1 MQPKSEG
8 RCLGLV
14 AVAFIAIALL
24 VPCQTEGAAPAYYMD
39 SGGANLG
46 GRAKLLSRTVSGM
59 LQAYD
64 IFHQAM
70 GDSGAK
76 NDAAINLCY
85 AAARIAN
92 ILLRDDGSSNSL
104 VSLAKEY
111 GVTYTGDSFDPDAVN
126 FVQAKL
132 PLDYQGNFVLPS
144 DAPYTDNVRSFLA
157 TTLLQEVDGALAN
170 LAKITNTGF
179 KTIIPAAE
187 VGSDLNLEVDY
198 GDVLLF
204 RAGLKALKAAVLI
217 ATAYDLNVDPRWL
230 VAGYNS
236 KAGTATALLGHLPDL
251 LKRLPTTTT
260 PTGNGLTQL
269 NQAKSSLI
277 EAINDYSAASAAI
290 RGDTSHTSGAEE
302 LIEVDECQLRT
313 EQAFRD
319 QITELKRSLQA
330 TQPASPVANLLM
342 NQQESWDIT
351 DASDSTKIMRIKFG
365 YDRDEMLFETK
376 GSNRFIAWWGDV
388 DCVGGT
394 GNSFILYLRFGEWIY
409 DGVYGWSYCD
419 GEAELRTTTVTS
431 SQVSGTYSVTYYGST
446 PSCSGTVNGS
456 FSGTRQVSERRAKVN
471 LNPLLAGS
479 FSLRDLLPEFDSY
492 GMPVPGTVGH
502 GLGNDATLGGSYI
515 SYTKDNLEQPI
526 TQNYWTDLFAYQ
538 PPTNVA
544 TIRGTLTCSS
554 FDHTGILNV
563 GVYDATKPVGPD
575 SFIVGTT
582 YIGTEVVNGLAYEIK
597 GVPKNQPLLIVAK
610 WDRDMDGIASAGDL
624 GGGYTT
630 SPTSTPTT
638 PVTITSDLTTGLNIT
653 LGQAAFVQVRG
664 TITYSHSESGD
675 RNLVIWGSTTPAF
688 TQHYLLSSQAVGPGT
703 NLEVDYS
710 LSGLPLT
717 RNYLYFFIDVN
728 GNGEP
733 DLGEPFAFQGYY
745 PPVDTMPYDVV
756 LLNLQEQPYFEGVN
770 VTLAPA
776 TLTPLWLNVHHE
788 RRPEGSFLVACY
800 IPYAPFTAISSV
812 IVTGDGL
819 LAPVNITSAIDEW
832 FEYWY
837 MISSSAFTG
846 GVIPTGQHTYTV
858 SVQPVVG
865 SLAQFTDTPN
875 INPLSMPTVTGPA
888 DWALVTGT
896 PTFAWNSVAGAM
908 RYRLEIY
915 DLQGHSVYQEVTTS
929 LSLTL
934 PAGVLSPGQTY
945 RWRVRAFR
953 PDNPADP
960 LGSYSNRSGTAW
972 RNLTVGVSTVTG
984 DLDGD
989 GDAGLADSIIA
1000 LQVLAGLFPDALRED
1015 YVTSGVDVDGDNR
1028 VGLAEALY
1036 ALQRAAGV
1044 RSNYHFTNRYVQFRK
1059 YPGST
1064 QYRVWLEVVDADQ
1077 KPAGDVLNSVQ
1088 LLDPSASAL
1097 PFSSFSYSPEVDYS
1111 AQYNPNTQTWLEDL
1125 NGVPVA
1131 GYSGRIN
1138 ATSLQAGTYTFT
1150 AVDNEGTAIPNGTF
1164 AFTGD
1169 DPNVF
1174 VVDSSTI
1181 SQSWGGDGSLTLSWT
1196 LPSNSLDPSQW
1207 HVDVLIE
1214 VMQRGQ
1220 YANYNYYGR
1229 VPLDLVPQHVDIS
1242 AAMMNKLK
1250 SFGDELRCIIRVKKN
1265 DSTNRGYSSEI
1276 VLWTHGAYPSPYRI
1290 DYTYVQYRLYEDGSA
1305 RRQIW
1310 MELKD
1315 GSGNYPS
1322 NVLKSLELRDSAGQL
1337 LTLSPSPPG
1346 FYPETDY
1353 IAQDKGAGWQE
1364 DLVGV
1369 SYTGYAA
1376 SIATSSLNPDV
1387 YLFTAVDTSDRLLGP
1402 WSFTFSG
1409 EQLNVPVVK
1418 SSTVNW
1424 TWQADGGLSITWT
1437 LPEEAQLLNSNAW
1450 RTDVY
1455 IAVFQTGLETGHY
1468 YFGRVPL
1475 NGSQQVTLSAAMVNK
1490 LKSLGDELRCRVWF
1504 RKNDN
1509 AIRSYSNTITLWR
1522 ATP

>member
-1 MQPKSEG
+1 MKSTAM
-8 RCLGLV
+8 RTVTATICL
-14 AVAFIAIALL
+14 ALML
-24 VPCQTEGAAPAYYMD
+24 ALPYLAEGAPPSYYMD
-39 SGGANLG
+39 SGGGNLG

-70 GDSGAK
+70 GDSGA
-76 NDAAINLCY
+76 NADPAINLCY

-92 ILLRDDGSSNSL
+92 IVLRDDGSSNSL

-111 GVTYTGDSFDPDAVN
+111 GVTYTGDSFNPDAAN
-126 FVQAKL
+126 FVRAKL
-132 PLDYQGNFVLPS
+132 PLDYQGSFILPS
-144 DAPYTDNVRSFLA
+144 DAPYTENVRSFLA
-157 TTLLQEVDGALAN
+157 TTLLQEVNGALDN
-170 LAKITNTGF
+170 LALITSPSF

-187 VGSDLNLEVDY
+187 VESDLNLEVDY

-236 KAGTATALLGHLPDL
+236 KTGTAKAALDHLLDL
-251 LKRLPTTTT
+251 LKLLPTTST

-269 NQAKSSLI
+269 SQAKTLLVA
-277 EAINDYSAASAAI
+277 AIDDYNLASAAI
-290 RGDTSHTSGAEE
+290 RGDTSHTPGAEE

-319 QITELKRSLQA
+319 QLTELERSLQA
-330 TQPASPVANLLM
+330 TQPAAQVANVLM

-365 YDRDEMLFETK
+365 FDRDKMLFATR
-376 GSNRFIAWWGDV
+376 GSSRFIAWRGDV
-388 DCVGGT
+388 DCVT
-394 GNSFILYLRFGEWIY
+394 GSGNNHVIYLKFDEWIY
-409 DGVYGWSYCD
+409 DGSYGLSYCD
-419 GEAELRTTTVTS
+419 GEATLNATATGN
-431 SQVSGTYSVTYYGST
+431 QLSGTYSVTYYGSI

-502 GLGNDATLGGSYI
+502 GRGNDATLGGSYI

-538 PPTNVA
+538 PATNLA

-554 FDHTGILNV
+554 FDQTGILNV
-563 GVYDATKPVGPD
+563 GVYDASKPVGPD
-575 SFIVGTT
+575 SFTVGTT
-582 YIGTEVVNGLAYEIK
+582 YIGTEVANGLAYEIK

-624 GGGYTT
+624 EGGYTT
-630 SPTSTPTT
+630 SPTTTPTT
-638 PVTITSDLTTGLNIT
+638 PLTITSDLTTGLNIT

-664 TITYSHSESGD
+664 TVTYSYSATGE

-688 TQHYLLSSQAVGPGT
+688 TEHYVLFSQAVAPGT

-728 GNGEP
+728 GNGQP

-745 PPVDTMPYDVV
+745 PPVSNMPYDVV
-756 LLNLQEQPYFEGVN
+756 LLNLQAQPYFEGVN
-770 VTLAPA
+770 VKLAPA

-788 RRPEGSFLVACY
+788 QRPEGSFLVACY

-812 IVTGDGL
+812 LVSGDGL
-819 LAPVNITSAIDEW
+819 VGSVNITSAIDE
-832 FEYWY
+832 FYEYWY
-837 MISSSAFTG
+837 MIPAGVFTG

-858 SVQPVVG
+858 SVQPLVG
-865 SLAQFTDTPN
+865 SLAQFADTPN
-875 INPLSMPTVTGPA
+875 INPLSMPTVVGPA
-888 DWALVTGT
+888 NSALVTGT
-896 PTFAWNSVAGAM
+896 PTFAWNTVAGAD
-908 RYRLEIY
+908 RYRVEIY

-934 PAGVLSPGQTY
+934 PAGVLSPGVSY
-945 RWRVRAFR
+945 NWRVRAFR
-953 PDNPADP
+953 ADNPADP

-972 RNLTVGVSTVTG
+972 RRLTVGVSTVTG

-1000 LQVLAGLFPDALRED
+1000 LQVLAGLFPESLRED
-1015 YVTSGVDVDGDNR
+1015 YVTSGVDVDGDNS

-1036 ALQRAAGV
+1036 PLQRAAGL

-1064 QYRVWLEVVDADQ
+1064 QYRVWLEVVDADG
-1077 KPAGDVLNSVQ
+1077 KPGGDVLSSVQ
-1088 LLDPSASAL
+1088 LLDPNGASL

-1111 AQYNPNTQTWLEDL
+1111 AQYNPNTQTWNEDL
-1125 NGVPVA
+1125 NGVAVA
-1131 GYSGRIN
+1131 GYFGRIN
-1138 ATSLQAGTYTFT
+1138 ATSLQPGTYTFT

-1169 DPNVF
+1169 DPNVV

-1181 SQSWGGDGSLTLSWT
+1181 SQSWGGDGSLTLNWT
-1196 LPSNSLDPSQW
+1196 LPANSLDPSQW

-1214 VMQRGQ
+1214 VMQGGQ
-1220 YANYNYYGR
+1220 YANYYYYGR
-1229 VPLDLVPQHVDIS
+1229 VPLDLVPQHIDIS

-1276 VLWTHGAYPSPYRI
+1276 VLWTHGAYPSLYHI
-1290 DYTYVQYRLYEDGSA
+1290 NYTYVQYRLYEDGSV

-1315 GSGNYPS
+1315 DSGNYPS

-1337 LTLSPSPPG
+1337 LALSPSPPA

-1353 IAQDKGAGWQE
+1353 VAQDTGAGWQE
-1364 DLVGV
+1364 DLIGL
-1369 SYTGYAA
+1369 SYTGYWATV
-1376 SIATSSLNPDV
+1376 ATSSLKPDNYQFAV
-1387 YLFTAVDTSDRLLGP
+1387 VDTSDLAPGP

-1418 SSTVNW
+1418 SSTVNP
-1424 TWQADGGLSITWT
+1424 TWQADGGLGITWT
-1437 LPEEAQLLNSNAW
+1437 LPAEAQLLNPTAW
-1450 RTDVY
+1450 RVEVY
-1455 IAVFQTGLETGHY
+1455 IGVFQSGIDTGQC

-1475 NGSQQVTLSAAMVNK
+1475 NVPQQVTLSAGMVNK
-1490 LKSLGDELRCRVWF
+1490 LKSLGDELRCYIRV

-1509 AIRSYSNTITLWR
+1509 AIRSYSNTITLWKKS
-1522 ATP
+1522 P